1 MQTNLNILDKM
12 FNKIYVNGGSQC
24 IAAGFI
30 WNNVKDVYKENG
42 VVINNHL
49 EFSYPYILSEKL
61 NVELVNE
68 GSPGGS
74 ISRMIRKTY
83 DYIFNN
89 DVSNTLFILEVPP
102 GWREEYFSL
111 ELNRYVNMTIGNILS
126 ADDETDTACGHS
138 GKDLHKIHKNI
149 TNYFYNFIDDKVELE
164 KNMFH
169 LLGLLSYLKLNN
181 IKYLII
187 DTGDFH
193 TYLYRRKQ
201 PLNYNFVWFDVEPMP
216 MWDWINKN
224 NLKIVNETNGLS
236 RDEHMGI
243 EGNKLVAEK
252 LFKIISNENFK

>member
-1 MQTNLNILDKM
+1 M

-126 ADDETDTACGHS
+126 AED
-138 GKDLHKIHKNI
+138 
-149 TNYFYNFIDDKVELE
+149 
-164 KNMFH
+164 
-169 LLGLLSYLKLNN
+169 
-181 IKYLII
+181 
-187 DTGDFH
+187 
-193 TYLYRRKQ
+193 RKS
-201 PLNYNFVWFDVEPMP
+201 VV
-216 MWDWINKN
+216 
-224 NLKIVNETNGLS
+224 
-236 RDEHMGI
+236 
-243 EGNKLVAEK
+243 
-252 LFKIISNENFK
+252 